1 MVLRILAY
9 ILVVA
14 SLLTVSLAA
23 FAGKQVELTQGVDQS
38 AGGGAA
44 YVITTASAIWYL
56 EKQGGG
62 LSSMVDRDGIDW
74 LGFHKEPGSGWKGE
88 YRGFPNAIHRQD
100 GNYFHAMNAG
110 TDPST
115 SEVEIVADDHVR
127 IAFTSGNAKWRGVW
141 DFFPDRCDFTMVKVS
156 EGYKYWV
163 QYEGVP
169 GGEMDATD
177 FWYSSK
183 DSRRRP
189 IGGSCG
195 VWWPGCACSPA
206 WWSGSLSTRAGASS
220 RRRRWSAGFC
230 GRTRSG
236 SWTPRAA
243 NTSQRIVGTYAKVPR
258 SLSAR

>member
-1 MVLRILAY
+1 MMVLRILAY
-9 ILVVA
+9 ILVIA

-163 QYEGVP
+163 SMRVCQE
-169 GGEMDATD
+169 A
-177 FWYSSK
+177 
-183 DSRRRP
+183 
-189 IGGSCG
+189 
-195 VWWPGCACSPA
+195 
-206 WWSGSLSTRAGASS
+206 
-220 RRRRWSAGFC
+220 RWTLLIFG
-230 GRTRSG
+230 
-236 SWTPRAA
+236 TPPK
-243 NTSQRIVGTYAKVPR
+243 IVGGDLLASTLLGIYLRRNGWLLAIKIHPVCSIFCIMRMMTCQTTMLVDPI
-258 SLSAR
+258 